1 MTAQFDIKNWQSTY
15 DRKWSPLESAANEI
29 QSGDRVWIGGANGV
43 AIPVLKQLC
52 HRKDE
57 LKDVELFGALLM
69 FPFDFLKAEF
79 KGHINY
85 NCLFTGP
92 LERKFLGPHGNIKI
106 NSVHFS
112 QTQSFMKNIMKPNV
126 LLMEVSRP
134 DENGF
139 MSLGHIG
146 ALLGDSVVENA
157 EKVIVVVNDQVPYL
171 KGESN
176 FVHVDQ
182 VDKLVECN
190 HELPFAPQAQPSELE
205 QSIASHI
212 LPYINDGDTIQIG
225 FGGLSD
231 AVAYGLENKKNLGV
245 HSEMMTDSLLHLIK
259 IGAIDNSNKTID
271 KNKLV
276 YGLAVGSRE
285 LLDFLDNNDDTHVM
299 PLSTLNRPEEIAEQ
313 DNFISINGAL
323 MCDLT
328 GQIAA
333 EGVGLN
339 QISCTGGQLDFVRG
353 AGMSKGGKSFIALS
367 SVFKGKN
374 GLESRIQLTLPAGTP
389 VTTPRS
395 DAMFIVTEYG
405 VADVHNRPLK
415 DRTAALIA
423 ISHPDFR
430 EALTAQAREAG
441 LID

>member
-1 MTAQFDIKNWQSTY
+1 
-15 DRKWSPLESAANEI
+15 
-29 QSGDRVWIGGANGV
+29 
-43 AIPVLKQLC
+43 
-52 HRKDE
+52 
-57 LKDVELFGALLM
+57 
-69 FPFDFLKAEF
+69 
-79 KGHINY
+79 
-85 NCLFTGP
+85 
-92 LERKFLGPHGNIKI
+92 
-106 NSVHFS
+106 
-112 QTQSFMKNIMKPNV
+112 
-126 LLMEVSRP
+126 
-134 DENGF
+134 
-139 MSLGHIG
+139 
-146 ALLGDSVVENA
+146 
-157 EKVIVVVNDQVPYL
+157 
-171 KGESN
+171 
-176 FVHVDQ
+176 
-182 VDKLVECN
+182 
-190 HELPFAPQAQPSELE
+190 
-205 QSIASHI
+205 
-212 LPYINDGDTIQIG
+212 
-225 FGGLSD
+225 
-231 AVAYGLENKKNLGV
+231 
-245 HSEMMTDSLLHLIK
+245 MMTDSLLHLIK

>member
-1 MTAQFDIKNWQSTY
+1 MTAHFNTTNWQATY
-15 DRKWSPLESAANEI
+15 DQKWTPLESAANAI
-29 QSGDRVWIGGANGV
+29 QSEDRVWIGGGNGI
-43 AIPVLKQLC
+43 AIPVLKHLC
-52 HRKDE
+52 LRKEE
-57 LKDVELFGALLM
+57 LKNVELFGGLLM
-69 FPFDFLKAEF
+69 FPFDFLKAEY

-85 NCLFTGP
+85 TCLFTGP

-112 QTQSFMKNIMKPNV
+112 QTQNFMEEIMKPNV
-126 LLMEVSRP
+126 LLMEVSPP
-134 DENGF
+134 DEKGF

-146 ALLGDSVVENA
+146 ALLGDSVVESA

-171 KGESN
+171 KGENN

-182 VDKLVECN
+182 VDMLVECN
-190 HELPFAPQAQPSELE
+190 HELPFAPTAKPNELE
-205 QSIASHI
+205 QNIASHI
-212 LPYINDGDTIQIG
+212 LPHIQDGDTIQVG

-231 AVAYGLENKKNLGV
+231 AVAYGLEDKKNLGV
-245 HSEMMTDSLLHLIK
+245 HSEMMTDSLLHLVRK
-259 IGAIDNSNKTID
+259 GAIDNSRKTVGA
-271 KNKLV
+271 NKLV
-276 YGLAVGSRE
+276 YGLAIGSRDM
-285 LLDFLDNNDDTHVM
+285 LDFLDNNDDTHVM
-299 PLSTLNRPEEIAEQ
+299 PLPILNKPEIIAEH

-367 SVFKGKN
+367 SAFKGKN

-395 DAMFIVTEYG
+395 DVMYIVTEYG
-405 VADVHNRPLK
+405 VAYVHNKPLK
-415 DRTAALIA
+415 DRAAALIA
-423 ISHPDFR
+423 IAHPDFR
-430 EALTAQAREAG
+430 EALTAQAHEAG